1 MTNIDN
7 KNIKQIDNL
16 LGLEKSQSWM
26 MAPNERLAIIGII
39 NIIKPIS
46 VLELGYAS
54 GGCTEYLS
62 KYSKNVYRSFW
73 RF

>member
-16 LGLEKSQSWM
+16 IGLEKSQYWM

-46 VLELGYAS
+46 V
-54 GGCTEYLS
+54 
-62 KYSKNVYRSFW
+62 
-73 RF
+73 

>member
-46 VLELGYAS
+46 V
-54 GGCTEYLS
+54 
-62 KYSKNVYRSFW
+62 
-73 RF
+73 